1 MANPF
6 LGLKYNDLALQNE
19 GEEVVRVINLN
30 EKRCV
35 QAVREYIEAGKAV
48 CECEECVLDILA
60 LTLNN
65 TPSRYIVNDIHMNCF
80 GEQNH
85 KPDDEELAKIVENA
99 GNQVAKRP
107 HH

>member
-1 MANPF
+1 MATPF
-6 LGLKYNDLALQNE
+6 SGLKYGDTALQDE

-35 QAVREYIEAGKAV
+35 QAVREYIEAGKAA
-48 CECEECVLDILA
+48 CDCDECILDILA

-80 GEQNH
+80 GEQNQH
-85 KPDDEELAKIVENA
+85 PDDETLTKIVENSA
-99 GNQVAKRP
+99 KQVAKRP